1 MTAIVSRLWV
11 MSLQACVLIVIIL
24 IVRSFLKRYPKIYSY
39 CLWILVGIRLLCPIF
54 VETSFSLQLEVEVLN
69 SSITRP
75 QQVISNNIQKE
86 TIPSQELLKKPQE
99 TIVPV
104 VQKNTQLAPLKNI
117 ESPNMT
123 GIQLLAMIYLI
134 GTGIVFCIYLVQ
146 YLLIKRRIFTAVR
159 EKGKVWLCEN
169 IHSPFVLGVFFPRI
183 FLPYGLSEQEKTHIL
198 KHEKT
203 HIKHHDPFIRFLGIL
218 CICLHW
224 WNPFVWL
231 AVHKMNQDMEMF
243 CDESTLLYT
252 TVEERKSYA
261 KTLLSFAEKQS
272 GFTVGLAFGESNTER
287 RVKNIMYKRKSSVI
301 ILCFIIILVAFC
313 TLAFMTVPKDSKES
327 STKGLL
333 ENNQK
338 DNIENDNKT
347 DNKQI
352 VLTEED
358 IEYLKII
365 SLGIP
370 NFSNEQEM
378 NIHFWEEYLFYSYTN
393 STDKE
398 VISQYSKQYNEDI
411 PYIKVSYDEVN
422 QRVKQIFGKTL
433 DEYLINPED
442 LGRDKDFVQYKDGY
456 CYISISDSPDY
467 YFESVTTD
475 FVNGKTEV
483 DMQKNCEDF
492 PVGRIKLTLL
502 PAENERG
509 FILTQKEE
517 VWFESGSI
525 YRVNNFIYG
534 NWTITRYMTSGI
546 YALSQEEIQNLIGTT
561 IEYANNYMN
570 SGVDQKK
577 YSVKQYH
584 KELVTAREFDESFK
598 LSTGDDLGIA
608 AIGFDYYEL
617 EIEEDISYNPFG
629 KFFYQIDAE
638 NALIYYEGVFFW
650 AEKNEIPKQDTQS
663 IKKIYSSALE
673 DIYFNNVYPDGTSCN
688 FVEGYDKTQ
697 NRFAIYDIDFDG
709 KDELIIEYT
718 SSYSA
723 GMETIIYDFDPQ
735 TNTFRQELVEY
746 PALSFYDNGMV
757 EAAASHNHGMAATY
771 DDFWP
776 YHLYQ
781 YKPELD
787 RYVLIAM
794 VDAWDREYAEKD
806 SDGNL
811 FPQEVDVDGDGIV
824 YYVMTD
830 GEYKLEDPMDTK
842 EYNQWRN
849 SYIGSTNKINIPYK
863 YLTEE
868 NIYSIP

>member
-1 MTAIVSRLWV
+1 

-54 VETSFSLQLEVEVLN
+54 VETSFSLQPEVEVLN
-69 SSITRP
+69 SHVAKP
-75 QQVISNNIQKE
+75 QQVVSNNISKE
-86 TIPSQELLKKPQE
+86 ILPSQELPKKPQE
-99 TIVPV
+99 TVMPV
-104 VQKNTQLAPLKNI
+104 IQKNTQLDSPKNI
-117 ESPNMT
+117 ESLKIT
-123 GIQLLAMIYLI
+123 GIQLLTSIYLI

-169 IHSPFVLGVFFPRI
+169 IRSPFVLGVFFPRI
-183 FLPYGLSEQEKTHIL
+183 FLPYGLSEQEKSHIL

-203 HIKHHDPFIRFLGIL
+203 HIKHHDPFIRLVGIL

-231 AVHKMNQDMEMF
+231 AVYKMNQDMEMF
-243 CDESTLLYT
+243 CDETTLLYAAA
-252 TVEERKSYA
+252 EEKKSYA

-287 RVKNIMYKRKSSVI
+287 RVKNIMYKRKSSII
-301 ILCFIIILVAFC
+301 ILCFIIVLVAFC
-313 TLAFMTVPKDSKES
+313 TLAFMTVPKDSKQSNTE
-327 STKGLL
+327 GLL

-338 DNIENDNKT
+338 DNIENDTIDLNEKDNKT

-358 IEYLKII
+358 IEYLKIV

-378 NIHFWEEYLFYSYTN
+378 DINFWEEYLFASYTN
-393 STDKE
+393 NTDKE
-398 VISQYSKQYNEDI
+398 IISQYSKQYNENI
-411 PYIKVSYDEVN
+411 PYIKISYDEVN

-442 LGRDKDFVQYKDGY
+442 LGKDKDSVQYKDGY

-467 YFESVTTD
+467 YFESVTTNIID
-475 FVNGKTEV
+475 GKTEV
-483 DMQKNCEDF
+483 TMQKNCEDF
-492 PVGRIKLTLL
+492 PIGRIKLTLL
-502 PAENERG
+502 PSENERG

-517 VWFESGSI
+517 IWFESGSVI
-525 YRVNNFIYG
+525 RGKDFIYG
-534 NWTITRYMTSGI
+534 NWTITRYMTPGI
-546 YALSQEEIQNLIGTT
+546 YALSQEEIQRLIGTT
-561 IEYANNYMN
+561 IEYTNNSMQ
-570 SGVDQKK
+570 SGADQKK

-598 LSTGDDLGIA
+598 LSIGEDLGIA

-617 EIEEDISYNPFG
+617 EIMEDISFNPFG

-650 AEKNEIPKQDTQS
+650 AQKEDTSKQDIQLMKAAY
-663 IKKIYSSALE
+663 ISALE
-673 DIYFNNVYPDGTSCN
+673 GIYFDNVYPDGTSCN
-688 FVEGYDKTQ
+688 FVEDYDKTK
-697 NRFAIYDIDFDG
+697 NRFAVYDIDFDG

-718 SSYSA
+718 SSYNA
-723 GMETIIYDFDPQ
+723 GMGTIIYDFDPQ
-735 TNTFRQELVEY
+735 TNTFEQELVEY
-746 PALSFYDNGMV
+746 PALSFYDNGVV

-787 RYVLIAM
+787 KYILIAM
-794 VDAWDREYAEKD
+794 VDAWDKEYAKKD

-830 GEYKLEDPMDTK
+830 GEYKLEKPIDAD
-842 EYNQWRN
+842 EYNQWKN
-849 SYIGSTNKINIPYK
+849 SYIGSANEINIPYK

-868 NIYSIP
+868 NIYSIQ